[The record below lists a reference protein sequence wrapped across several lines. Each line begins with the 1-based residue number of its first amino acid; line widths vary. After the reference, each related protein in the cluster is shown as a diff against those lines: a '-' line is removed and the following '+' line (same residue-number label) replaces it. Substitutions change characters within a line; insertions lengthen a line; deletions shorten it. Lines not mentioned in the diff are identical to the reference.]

1 MIDIHC
7 HVLYDVDD
15 GAKDKETSK
24 TMLDRMAGEGVSA
37 VIATPHFRHHMFSYP
52 LEKIDEAYEEMK
64 AYAAQKKIDLR
75 LGCEYHVDGEI
86 FDNLSDHRVHTV
98 GNYVLSEFSYSA
110 DFPLILTY
118 TQDLIMRGWK
128 PIIAHAERCKVFQ
141 RKVKLVE
148 EILDAGA
155 LIQINANS
163 LLGIDG
169 RTVKKT
175 SRKLLD
181 MEVVDFIASDAHDL
195 GERASHLRECFD
207 FVKKRYGRET
217 ADLLFDLNARQLIQ

>member
-7 HVLYDVDD
+7 HVLYGVDD
-15 GAKDKETSK
+15 GAKDQTTSRE
-24 TMLDRMAGEGVSA
+24 MIDRMAGEGVTA
-37 VIATPHFRHHMFSYP
+37 IIATPHFRHHMFDYP
-52 LEKIDEAYEEMK
+52 LQKIDEAYEDLRE
-64 AYAAQKKIDLR
+64 YAAGKGIELL

-86 FDNLSDHRVHTV
+86 FENLENKRIHTI

-110 DFPLILTY
+110 DFVQLLTY

-128 PIIAHAERCKVFQ
+128 PIIAHAERCEVFQ
-141 RKVKLVE
+141 RKPKLVE

-163 LLGIDG
+163 ILGLDG
-169 RTVKKT
+169 RAVKKT
-175 SRKLLD
+175 ARKFLD

-195 GERASHLRECFD
+195 DERASHLGECYD
-207 FVKKRYGRET
+207 FVKRKYGDET
-217 ADLLFDLNARQLIQ
+217 ADMLFEGNARQLIQ